1 MKKIFT
7 LLILSIHF
15 HAFSFELKISQMYP
29 EANMDRSFIFTSN
42 YPERVG
48 LDCQSFI
55 QGLRFGEKE
64 QAHFFLLDPE
74 ECESL
79 LLRIHTS
86 LKSSLHHC
94 IDLEREI
101 RSDYSCS

>member
-7 LLILSIHF
+7 LLILSINLN
-15 HAFSFELKISQMYP
+15 AFSFELKISQMYS
-29 EANMDRSFIFTSN
+29 ETDMDRSFILRTN
-42 YPERVG
+42 YPEKVA

-64 QAHFFLLDPE
+64 EAHFFLLDPE

-86 LKSSLHHC
+86 LKSSLLHC
-94 IDLEREI
+94 IDVEREI